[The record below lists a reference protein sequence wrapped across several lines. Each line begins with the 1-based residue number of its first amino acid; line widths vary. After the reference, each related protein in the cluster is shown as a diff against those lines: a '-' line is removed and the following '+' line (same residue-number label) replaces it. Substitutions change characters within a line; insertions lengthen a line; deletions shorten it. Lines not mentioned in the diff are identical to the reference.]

1 MMTPGMV
8 SRAALLSGFLA
19 MAQGPALAGEL
30 TLDGELKQAGE
41 LTLDGELK
49 QGGIILGTAAPGSK
63 ITMDGVEVRV
73 SPQGR
78 FVFGFGR
85 DYAAQA
91 KLTVTYPDG
100 SSEERPLTVARRPY
114 EVQRIDGLPREM
126 VTPPREVLDRIGRE
140 AAQVV
145 KARATESGERFFTED
160 FIWPVVGPISGVY
173 GSQRVLNGK
182 PRRPHFGIDV
192 AMPTGTPVKAPAGGI
207 VTLSET
213 DLYFSG
219 GTVILDHGHGLSST
233 LMHLDEVS
241 VKTGDRI
248 AQGQVIGTVG
258 ATGRATGPHLDWR
271 MNWFR
276 ERVDP
281 SVLVPPM
288 PAGR

>member
-1 MMTPGMV
+1 MTTPSMMTPHMMTLGIV
-8 SRAALLSGFLA
+8 SRAALLGGFLA
-19 MAQGPALAGEL
+19 MAQGPALAGGL
-30 TLDGELKQAGE
+30 TFDGEF
-41 LTLDGELK
+41 K
-49 QGGIILGTAAPGSK
+49 QGGIILGTAAPGSE
-63 ITMDGVEVRV
+63 IAVDGVKVRV

-85 DYAAQA
+85 DHAARA

-100 SSEERPLTVARRPY
+100 SSEDRPLTVARRAY

-140 AAQVV
+140 AAQVAE
-145 KARATESGERFFTED
+145 ARATESGESFFAED

-173 GSQRVLNGK
+173 GSQRVLNGE

-241 VKTGDRI
+241 VKTGDRV

-271 MNWFR
+271 MNWFE

-281 SVLVPPM
+281 AVLVPPM
-288 PAGR
+288 PAGRRP